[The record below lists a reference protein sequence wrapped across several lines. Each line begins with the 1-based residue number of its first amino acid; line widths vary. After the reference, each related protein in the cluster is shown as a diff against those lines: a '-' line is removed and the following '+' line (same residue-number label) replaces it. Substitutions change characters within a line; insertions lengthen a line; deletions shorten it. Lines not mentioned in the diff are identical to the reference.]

1 MTTKD
6 LSELEEYKIEAGKVL
21 SVYLDID
28 QSRAANLNRGFE
40 SAFHAKVQAIARIF
54 DEEYEQCQFDAC
66 VEDVRN
72 LLKGYEPKACSLV
85 IFARSAGPV
94 WFRELNVPVET
105 EVRWTRAPFVQRII
119 EALDEFESYA
129 VVVTDRSH
137 SRIFTVKLGTIEKE
151 AEIHAFGAVRHMKTS
166 GMDHLLSQSHIQ
178 RKADEHLLSHFKRV
192 IEVLEHVAKFKPFN
206 RLILGGSSQAT
217 SELFRLLPKSLLRR
231 VVGSCVIAGNA
242 STKEI
247 LEATMAIEK
256 RAERAQETKK
266 AEMLVTSAAKGI
278 KAVINLPE
286 TLDALNKKRVRELI
300 YSQGFAASGG
310 VCEACGVIFSGDA
323 VMCELCNAPLRL
335 TDDLLEVAVSTALAE
350 GATIEQLRGDAAAV
364 LWSAGGIGAFL
375 R

>member
-6 LSELEEYKIEAGKVL
+6 LSELEEYKVEAGKVL

-40 SAFHAKVQAIARIF
+40 AAFHAKVQEIARTF
-54 DEEYEQCQFDAC
+54 DEEYEQRQFAAC

-72 LLKGYEPKACSLV
+72 LLSGYEPKAHSLV
-85 IFARSAGPV
+85 IFARSTGPA

-105 EVRWTRAPFVQRII
+105 EVRWTRAPFVQRIV
-119 EALDEFESYA
+119 EAFDEFESYA
-129 VVVTDRSH
+129 VVVADRSH
-137 SRIFTVKLGTIEKE
+137 SRVFTVKLGAMEKE
-151 AEIHAFGAVRHMKTS
+151 AEIHAFGGVRHIKTS
-166 GMDHLLSQSHIQ
+166 GMDHLLSQSHTQ

-206 RLILGGSSQAT
+206 RLILGGSSEAT
-217 SELFRLLPKSLLRR
+217 SELFRLLPKSLRRR
-231 VVGSCVIAGNA
+231 VVGSSVIAGNA
-242 STKEI
+242 SEKEI
-247 LEATMAIEK
+247 LEAAIAIET
-256 RAERAQETKK
+256 RAERAQEMKK
-266 AEMLVTSAAKGI
+266 AELLVTSAAKGR

-300 YSQGFAASGG
+300 YSHGFAAAGG

-323 VMCELCNAPLRL
+323 VICELCNSPLRL
-335 TDDLLEVAVSTALAE
+335 ADDLLEVAVSTALAE
-350 GATIEQLRGDAAAV
+350 GATIEQLRGDAAAM
-364 LWSAGGIGAFL
+364 LRNAGGIGAFL